1 MPVKQLLFRLLKC
14 IFGALIIKAWM
25 AQIGAVNIA
34 NGSRIIHCQCCG
46 KEWRGVGGV
55 KFDYSAHTM
64 AGCLMIPL
72 HLGSGMCRLQALAA
86 GDTGLAKC

>member
-1 MPVKQLLFRLLKC
+1 MAPELF
-14 IFGALIIKAWM
+14 IVSAA
-25 AQIGAVNIA
+25 
-34 NGSRIIHCQCCG
+34 G
-46 KEWRGVGGV
+46 KNGGV

>member
-1 MPVKQLLFRLLKC
+1 MEEG
-14 IFGALIIKAWM
+14 GAA
-25 AQIGAVNIA
+25 AATAAV
-34 NGSRIIHCQCCG
+34 
-46 KEWRGVGGV
+46 GV

>member
-1 MPVKQLLFRLLKC
+1 MAPELFIVSAAGK
-14 IFGALIIKAWM
+14 
-25 AQIGAVNIA
+25 
-34 NGSRIIHCQCCG
+34 NGG
-46 KEWRGVGGV
+46 GLGGGGGV

>member
-1 MPVKQLLFRLLKC
+1 MAPELF
-14 IFGALIIKAWM
+14 IVS
-25 AQIGAVNIA
+25 AVGK
-34 NGSRIIHCQCCG
+34 NG
-46 KEWRGVGGV
+46 GGV

-72 HLGSGMCRLQALAA
+72 HLGTGMCRLQALAV

>member
-1 MPVKQLLFRLLKC
+1 MAPELFIVSAVGKNEE
-14 IFGALIIKAWM
+14 
-25 AQIGAVNIA
+25 GAVCVVA
-34 NGSRIIHCQCCG
+34 
-46 KEWRGVGGV
+46 VVVGV

>member
-1 MPVKQLLFRLLKC
+1 MAPELFIVSAAGK
-14 IFGALIIKAWM
+14 
-25 AQIGAVNIA
+25 
-34 NGSRIIHCQCCG
+34 NG
-46 KEWRGVGGV
+46 GGV

-72 HLGSGMCRLQALAA
+72 HLGTGMCRLQALAV